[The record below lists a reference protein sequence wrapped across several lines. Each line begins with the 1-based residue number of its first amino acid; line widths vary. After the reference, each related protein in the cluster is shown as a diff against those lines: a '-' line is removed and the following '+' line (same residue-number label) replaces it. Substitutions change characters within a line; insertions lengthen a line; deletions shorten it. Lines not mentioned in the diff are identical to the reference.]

1 MLYLRPSDEERYGAP
16 LDVIDGYFDNEVVSK
31 GIYVLGIL
39 SDAQEAL
46 SFGDRETARQAINQ
60 AKYLLVKH
68 YLPKDDEGRLL

>member
-16 LDVIDGYFDNEVVSK
+16 LDVIDDYFDNQVVCR
-31 GIYVLGIL
+31 GFYVLGLL
-39 SDAQEAL
+39 SDAQEACHY
-46 SFGDRETARQAINQ
+46 GDKEGARQMLNV